1 MDGRV
6 LPFVSQVGNDTWR
19 YNGLHIVD
27 TNPQYVRANFGA
39 RQAGS
44 ADSQYSQRGTTTM
57 RSTHAVRAVALAG
70 AAALALA
77 ACASDSGSTDDE
89 STSGAAAETSP
100 LVIGTLLPQTG
111 SLAFLGPPEIAG
123 VDLAIQEINEAGG
136 VLGADVTAEHTDS
149 SDADHA
155 EVATQSATELIS
167 KDVSVVIGAAS
178 SSVTL
183 NVIDDITGAS
193 IVQIS
198 PANTATKLSGYSD
211 FYFRTAPP
219 DTVQGAALGNLI
231 TGDGHA
237 NVGFLVFNDDYGTS
251 LRDVAEKTITDA
263 GATVTYGGNGA
274 GQEFDPAASSF
285 STDITAL
292 VATNPDAVAVIA
304 FEQTKQIIPELV
316 AAGIPSS
323 AIYLVDGNTADYSAD
338 FEAGTLEGAQGT
350 IPGAF
355 PSEEFQERLKS
366 VNPDLTDFAYGPESY
381 DATILAALAAVKGGA
396 TDGPTIQ
403 ANLAAVSGADGGEK
417 CSTFADCVTLLEDGS
432 DIQYA
437 GQAGIGPFNEDND
450 PSSAFIGVYKFGAD
464 NKNVWVKAVEGSV
477 G

>member
-1 MDGRV
+1 M
-6 LPFVSQVGNDTWR
+6 
-19 YNGLHIVD
+19 
-27 TNPQYVRANFGA
+27 
-39 RQAGS
+39 
-44 ADSQYSQRGTTTM
+44 M
-57 RSTHAVRAVALAG
+57 RSTQAMRAAALAG

-77 ACASDSGSTDDE
+77 ACASSSGSANDD
-89 STSGAAAETSP
+89 TSEAAESSP
-100 LVIGTLLPQTG
+100 LIVGTLLPQTG
-111 SLAFLGPPEIAG
+111 SLAYLGPPEIAG
-123 VDLAIQEINEAGG
+123 VDLAIKEINEAGG
-136 VLGADVTAEHTDS
+136 VLGADVEAEHTDS

-183 NVIDDITGAS
+183 NVIDDITGAD

-198 PANTATKLSGYSD
+198 PANTATKLSGYSPY
-211 FYFRTAPP
+211 YFRTAPP

-237 NVGFLVFNDDYGTS
+237 NIGFLVFNDDYGTS
-251 LRDVAEKTITDA
+251 LRDVAQATVEET
-263 GATVTYGGNGA
+263 GATVTYGAKGA
-274 GQEFDPAASSF
+274 GQEFDPAGSSF

-292 VATNPDAVAVIA
+292 VATQPDAVAVIA

-316 AAGIPSS
+316 AAGIPAS

-355 PSEEFQERLKS
+355 PSEEFQARLKS
-366 VNPDLTDFAYGPESY
+366 VDPSLTDFAYGPESY

-396 TDGPTIQ
+396 SDGKTIQ
-403 ANLAAVSGADGGEK
+403 ANMAAVSGADGGEK
-417 CSTFADCVTLLEDGS
+417 CSTFADCVALLEDGS
-432 DIQYA
+432 DIQYV
-437 GQAGIGPFNEDND
+437 GQAGIGPFNAKND
-450 PSSAFIGVYKFGAD
+450 PSSAFIGVYLYGAD